1 MEDRYLFRGKRID
14 NGEWVVG
21 NLIVDKQKD
30 IETGIPIEIIGIYPS
45 EYKDFSKKIDPAT
58 ICQCTGLKDK
68 NGNLIWENDI
78 LMCHD
83 NPNDLVKV
91 VFGKFTVIN
100 AETLENI
107 DEVIGW
113 HYEVIPTDDISRC
126 EPFCLS
132 MPITEDY
139 VKTCEFEVIGNMID
153 NPKLLEREEEL
164 PVEKY
169 EFGGLGKAFT
179 SGWNACLDKI
189 WKTDGMR
196 KE

>member
-1 MEDRYLFRGKRID
+1 MEDRYLYRGKRTLTD
-14 NGEWVVG
+14 DMWVYWDG
-21 NLIVDKQKD
+21 F
-30 IETGIPIEIIGIYPS
+30 IGVQPNTVIK
-45 EYKDFSKKIDPAT
+45 EET

-68 NGNLIWENDI
+68 NGKLIWENDI

-153 NPKLLEREEEL
+153 NQELLG
-164 PVEKY
+164 V
-169 EFGGLGKAFT
+169 
-179 SGWNACLDKI
+179 
-189 WKTDGMR
+189 
-196 KE
+196 

>member
-1 MEDRYLFRGKRID
+1 MQDRYLFRGKRKT
-14 NGEWVVG
+14 NVEWVDG
-21 NLIVDKQKD
+21 AYYEEPYTDRCYIIRWNSFGLGFNEFIEVD
-30 IETGIPIEIIGIYPS
+30 PS
-45 EYKDFSKKIDPAT
+45 T
-58 ICQCTGLKDK
+58 ICQCTGIKDK
-68 NGNLIWENDI
+68 NGKLIFENDI
-78 LMCHD
+78 LMCHG

-113 HYEVIPTDDISRC
+113 HYEVIPTDAISRC

-153 NPKLLEREEEL
+153 NPELLE
-164 PVEKY
+164 V
-169 EFGGLGKAFT
+169 
-179 SGWNACLDKI
+179 
-189 WKTDGMR
+189 
-196 KE
+196 